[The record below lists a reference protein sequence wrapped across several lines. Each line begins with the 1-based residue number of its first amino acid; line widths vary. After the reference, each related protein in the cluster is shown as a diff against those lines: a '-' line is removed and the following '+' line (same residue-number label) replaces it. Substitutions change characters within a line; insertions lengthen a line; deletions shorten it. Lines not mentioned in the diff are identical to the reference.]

1 MDILEHLT
9 KEHRDAEELMKQLG
23 DSEPGAKRERILDE
37 LVDALNVHMLVEE
50 QWLYPIVDRV
60 LGHKAEQEAETEH
73 SLALHG
79 LVTLQDLVKEPGFG
93 AAVDMLQA
101 GIGHHVKEEENE
113 IFPNL
118 RRKAGDQIADLD
130 PEELEAR
137 VRAQEQTRQ
146 ELYERARSANIAGRS
161 KMSKHEL
168 VNALSD
174 ERPRAQ
180 SPNPRSLKSCTSVS
194 EPLSSYW

>member
-9 KEHRDAEELMKQLG
+9 KEHREAEKLMKQLS
-23 DSEPGAKRERILDE
+23 DSAPGAKRERVLDE

-50 QWLYPIVDRV
+50 QYLYPIVDRV
-60 LGHKAEQEAETEH
+60 LGHKTEQEAETEH

-79 LVTLQDLVKEPGFG
+79 LVTLQDLIKEPGFG

-101 GIGHHVKEEENE
+101 GVGHHVKEEENE
-113 IFPNL
+113 IFPKL
-118 RRKAGDQIADLD
+118 RRKAGDQIKALD

-137 VRAQEQTRQ
+137 VRSEEQTRQ
-146 ELYERARSANIAGRS
+146 ELYERARAANISGRS

-174 ERPRAQ
+174 ERPHAPSGNRGA
-180 SPNPRSLKSCTSVS
+180 
-194 EPLSSYW
+194 